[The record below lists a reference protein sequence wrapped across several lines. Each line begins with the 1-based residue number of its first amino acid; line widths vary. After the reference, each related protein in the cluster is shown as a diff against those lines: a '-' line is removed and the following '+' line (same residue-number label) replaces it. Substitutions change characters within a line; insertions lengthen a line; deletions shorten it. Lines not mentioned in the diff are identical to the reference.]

1 MRKRKIRFIILY
13 SSLSHYLSAKIN
25 LNESY
30 PHNERITDIENSYYF
45 VKINQQENKKFALAL
60 RKRLFC
66 DVKQPLLPC
75 KTYAFG
81 TQNNRFRN
89 TLIAR

>member
-13 SSLSHYLSAKIN
+13 FSLSHYLSAKIN

-30 PHNERITDIENSYYF
+30 PQNERITDAENSYYF
-45 VKINQQENKKFALAL
+45 VKINQQENDNFALAL

-66 DVKQPLLPC
+66 NAKEPLLQC

-81 TQNNRFRN
+81 TQNNRFYN
-89 TLIAR
+89 ALIAR

>member
-13 SSLSHYLSAKIN
+13 FSLSHYLSAKIN

-30 PHNERITDIENSYYF
+30 PHNERITDAENSCHF

-60 RKRLFC
+60 RKRRFC
-66 DVKQPLLPC
+66 IAKQPLLPC

-81 TQNNRFRN
+81 TQNNRFYN
-89 TLIAR
+89 TLITR